1 MHRAYVCTLALD
13 CFILLLFYFI
23 KGVLALYHYSCFPF
37 LSTFLYPPSLSQKAK
52 FWLNVAFWKRKIH
65 GIYYTENWEED
76 KQYHKLFFQI
86 QMFDLLT
93 FPNFNFVAIWGKFR
107 FTCATNKSSLIPSA
121 QCPLTWVL
129 CLNPENCTVLGTQSC
144 IHLHDMFLGPHFVV
158 KFPLAP
164 PSSIEGFN
172 HPQSGKVKLIS
183 RQVLWLSLWF
193 PNI

>member
-1 MHRAYVCTLALD
+1 MHWAYVCTLALD

-23 KGVLALYHYSCFPF
+23 KGVLALYHYGCFPF

-65 GIYYTENWEED
+65 GIYYTENREED

-107 FTCATNKSSLIPSA
+107 FTCATNKSNLIPVHSVHLYEFCAWIQRIA
-121 QCPLTWVL
+121 QYLAHGVAFTYMTCFWDLTLLSNFPWL
-129 CLNPENCTVLGTQSC
+129 P
-144 IHLHDMFLGPHFVV
+144 PH
-158 KFPLAP
+158 
-164 PSSIEGFN
+164 
-172 HPQSGKVKLIS
+172 Q
-183 RQVLWLSLWF
+183 
-193 PNI
+193 